1 MRALIRWILGLRDK
15 ADPKLREIMFPGRD
29 TRFASHETYP
39 DWALNQ
45 IANTHNPSASHNH
58 THAALELETRAWLR
72 DFWSRSFVAW
82 IALVI
87 SIISV
92 VFAVCAFFR

>member
-1 MRALIRWILGLRDK
+1 
-15 ADPKLREIMFPGRD
+15 MFPGRD

-39 DWALNQ
+39 DWALNEV
-45 IANTHNPSASHNH
+45 THNQSASYER

-72 DFWSRSFVAW
+72 DFWSRSIAAW

-92 VFAVCAFFR
+92 VIAVCAFFR